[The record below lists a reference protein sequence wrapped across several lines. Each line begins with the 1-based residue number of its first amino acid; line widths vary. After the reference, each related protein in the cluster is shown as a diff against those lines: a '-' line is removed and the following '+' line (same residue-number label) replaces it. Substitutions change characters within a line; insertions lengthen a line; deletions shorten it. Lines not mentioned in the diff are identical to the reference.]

1 MKPKGIPKET
11 LTSDNIRRDLRRK
24 LWKSLLWLAL
34 AVLLLVALVYLIAAN
49 PVFLISTVPGRQG
62 RFDLPGWVYAVAI
75 PAVLGFTV
83 WQTWLV
89 ICGFRHKLYVVKDVL
104 ISSEFEKGIRPRTWT
119 PYTDCTLHF
128 SGYGDYEVP
137 EKNYPWSKEYPMT
150 AEGVYHTSM
159 DGDAFYLVLTK
170 PHSGKILLA
179 YPAKYF
185 TLEE

>member
-11 LTSDNIRRDLRRK
+11 LTRDNIRRDLRRK

-49 PVFLISTVPGRQG
+49 PVFLISTVNGRL
-62 RFDLPGWVYAVAI
+62 DLPGWVYAVVI
-75 PAVLGFTV
+75 PVLLGFTV

-89 ICGFRHKLYVVKDVL
+89 ICGFRHKLYIVKDVL
-104 ISSEFEKGIRPRTWT
+104 ISSEEERYVHVRTYLPRT
-119 PYTDCTLHF
+119 CVTLHF

-150 AEGVYHTSM
+150 AEGVYRTSF
-159 DGDAFYLVLTK
+159 DGDEYYLVLSR

-185 TLEE
+185 TMEE

>member
-11 LTSDNIRRDLRRK
+11 LTRDNIRRDLRRK

-49 PVFLISTVPGRQG
+49 PVFLISTVHGRL
-62 RFDLPGWVYAVAI
+62 DLPGWVYAVAI
-75 PAVLGFTV
+75 PTVLGFTV

-150 AEGVYHTSM
+150 GEGVYRTSM
-159 DGDAFYLVLTK
+159 DGDVFYLVLTK